1 MLIKELRVSAGLLV
15 GGMMHKEREV
25 NCEPLFTMA
34 YAICRIQKIKNW
46 ADSGSSSQHTERT
59 RETLNANPDVSN
71 FRLIGANDK
80 SLKELFTEKVG
91 AQKYRCDAVLLV
103 EILLSASP
111 EYFRPDNPSTA
122 GTYIQQRL
130 DDFTEVCQTWLLDRY
145 HDMVVR
151 AELHIDESTPH
162 IHAYIVPLNHI
173 GKLSARSLFN
183 GRQKLSELQD
193 SFARAVEHLGL
204 ERGIKGSKAKHT
216 DIKKYYAAV
225 NCKSFHIN
233 LEDVLPD
240 EEEAVSISEY
250 RALVKEVLQP
260 KLNTLNNQLVHQ
272 ELKLREKRNIEI
284 AAQNSERERRQL
296 EARVQNLAWTLE
308 LWESQANLLRDIPL
322 ESIAYHLG
330 LHPHPKYQGRWVSAN
345 HTINITGSTFYDFVG
360 AEHGGGGA
368 IDLTMHLL
376 NCNFRE
382 AVAWLYEIF
391 GESETL
397 RAVTHRAREEAA
409 VIIATEKPKQFVAPV
424 PDKSKWH
431 GVRDY
436 LIGAR
441 KLPAALIGNLHT
453 AGLIFSDEKQNAIF
467 LMRSLPDGEV
477 TGAFLRGT
485 YGYNNSF
492 YGLAKGSKRN
502 KGWFHFTTGGQ
513 GEDKIAR
520 AVLTK
525 SPIEALS
532 SAVLNHSLTE
542 KTIYIAVDNPHCL
555 PVEFL
560 SYFKEVVAAYDA
572 DGEEIAGALL
582 KLLPQTTRLKPSY
595 GDWNQQLVLM
605 R

>member
-1 MLIKELRVSAGLLV
+1 MRVSVGLLV

-25 NCEPLFTMA
+25 NCEPLAFTMA

-46 ADSGSSSQHTERT
+46 ADSGSSSQHTTRT

-91 AQKYRCDAVLLV
+91 TQKYRCDAVLLV

-111 EYFRPDNPSTA
+111 EYFRPDNPSLA

-193 SFARAVEHLGL
+193 SFARAVEHLGI
-204 ERGIKGSKAKHT
+204 ERGVKGSKAKHT

-225 NCKSFHIN
+225 NSKSHHIN
-233 LEDVLPD
+233 LEDVLPS
-240 EEEAVSISEY
+240 EQEAQSISDY
-250 RALVKEVLQP
+250 RALVKQILQP
-260 KLNTLNNQLVHQ
+260 QLDILNKQLVNQ
-272 ELKLREKRNIEI
+272 NFKLREKQKVEETAR
-284 AAQNSERERRQL
+284 ASERERRQL
-296 EARVQNLAWTLE
+296 EARVQNLSWTLE

-322 ESIAYHLG
+322 ESIAYHLR
-330 LHPHPKYQGRWVSAN
+330 LHPHPKYQGRWVN
-345 HTINITGSTFYDFVG
+345 VDHTINITGSRFYDFVG
-360 AEHGGGGA
+360 KQHGGGGA
-368 IDLTMHLL
+368 IDLVMHLL

-382 AVAWLYEIF
+382 AVAWLHDTF
-391 GESETL
+391 GESDTL
-397 RAVTHRAREEAA
+397 RAVTHHARTEAEK
-409 VIIATEKPKQFVAPV
+409 IIAEEKPKQFVAPV
-424 PDKSKWH
+424 LDESKWGDVRSYLV
-431 GVRDY
+431 GV
-436 LIGAR
+436 R
-441 KLPAALIGNLHT
+441 KLPGTLVDNLHA
-453 AGLIFSDEKQNAIF
+453 AGLIYSDEKQNAIF

-477 TGAFLRGT
+477 TGAYIRGT
-485 YGYNNSF
+485 YGFNNTF
-492 YGLAKGSKRN
+492 HGIAKGSKLS
-502 KGWFHFTTGGQ
+502 KGWFHFTTGQ
-513 GEDKIAR
+513 GEDKITR

-532 SAVLNHSLTE
+532 VAVLNHSLLG
-542 KTIYIAVDNPHCL
+542 KTIYIAVDSSCCM

-560 SYFKEVVAAYDA
+560 SYFKEVVAAYDN
-572 DGEEIAGALL
+572 DGVGEEIAGAVK
-582 KLLPQTTRLKPSY
+582 KLLPQTTRLKPLCA
-595 GDWNQQLVLM
+595 DWNQQLILM

>member
-1 MLIKELRVSAGLLV
+1 MHTTRAHEIENADLSIKNVSLIDGAEDKDIKE
-15 GGMMHKEREV
+15 MFME
-25 NCEPLFTMA
+25 
-34 YAICRIQKIKNW
+34 KI
-46 ADSGSSSQHTERT
+46 
-59 RETLNANPDVSN
+59 
-71 FRLIGANDK
+71 
-80 SLKELFTEKVG
+80 G
-91 AQKYRCDAVLLV
+91 AQKIRSNAVLAI
-103 EILLSASP
+103 EMLLTASP
-111 EYFRPDNPSTA
+111 QYFRPDNPEQA
-122 GTYIQQRL
+122 GFYIQERV
-130 DDFTEVCQTWLLDRY
+130 DNFAAACTDWLLNRY
-145 HDMVVR
+145 YGKVVQ
-151 AELHIDESTPH
+151 AIMHLDESTPH
-162 IHAYIVPLNHI
+162 IHAYIVPLDNR
-173 GKLSARSLFN
+173 GKLNARELFH
-183 GRQKLSELQD
+183 GRYKLSELLD
-193 SFARAVEHLGL
+193 SFARAVEHLGI

-225 NCKSFHIN
+225 NSKSHHIN

-240 EEEAVSISEY
+240 EEEAASISEY
-250 RALVKEVLQP
+250 RALVKEILQP
-260 KLNTLNNQLVHQ
+260 KLNVLNNQLVHQ
-272 ELKLREKRNIEI
+272 ELKLREKRNIEQ

-296 EARVQNLAWTLE
+296 EARVQNLSWTLE

-322 ESIAYHLG
+322 ESVAYHLG

-368 IDLTMHLL
+368 IDLVMHLL

-397 RAVTHRAREEAA
+397 RAVTHHAREQAT
-409 VIIATEKPKQFVAPV
+409 VIIATEKPKQFVVPV
-424 PDKSKWH
+424 PDENKWG

-441 KLPAALIGNLHT
+441 KLPAALIDNLHT
-453 AGLIFSDEKQNAIF
+453 AGLIYSDEKQNAIF

-485 YGYNNSF
+485 YGYNNTF

-520 AVLTK
+520 AVLVK

-532 SAVLNHSLTE
+532 VVVLNHSLTE
-542 KTIYIAVDNPHCL
+542 RTIYIAVDNPHCL

-572 DGEEIAGALL
+572 DGEVRAGAVL
-582 KLLPQTTRLKPSY
+582 KLLPQTTRLKPKAR
-595 GDWNQQLVLM
+595 DWNQQLILM

>member
-1 MLIKELRVSAGLLV
+1 
-15 GGMMHKEREV
+15 
-25 NCEPLFTMA
+25 MA
-34 YAICRIQKIKNW
+34 YAICRIQKIKSW
-46 ADSGSSSQHTERT
+46 GELGSSSKHTERT
-59 RETLNANPDVSN
+59 RETLNADPDITN
-71 FRLIGANDK
+71 IRLIGANDK
-80 SLKELFTEKVG
+80 SLKELFFEKVG

-111 EYFRPDNPSTA
+111 EYFRPDNPDVA
-122 GTYIQQRL
+122 GAYIPQRL
-130 DDFTEVCQTWLLDRY
+130 EDFVDVCQTWLLDRY

-151 AELHIDESTPH
+151 AELHVDESTPH

-193 SFARAVEHLGL
+193 SFARAVEHLGI
-204 ERGIKGSKAKHT
+204 ERGVKGSKAKHT

-225 NCKSFHIN
+225 NSRSHHIN
-233 LEDVLPD
+233 LEDVLPS
-240 EEEAVSISEY
+240 EEEAASISDY
-250 RALVKEVLQP
+250 RALVKQILQP
-260 KLNTLNNQLVHQ
+260 QLDTLNKQLVNQ
-272 ELKLREKRNIEI
+272 NFKLREKQKVEETAI
-284 AAQNSERERRQL
+284 ASERERRQL
-296 EARVQNLAWTLE
+296 EARVQNLSWTLE

-382 AVAWLYEIF
+382 AVAWLHEIF

-424 PDKSKWH
+424 PDKSKWD

-436 LIGAR
+436 LVGAR
-441 KLPAALIGNLHT
+441 KLPAALIDNLHI
-453 AGLIFSDEKQNAIF
+453 AGLIYSDEKQNAIF
-467 LMRSLPDGEV
+467 LMRSLPDGEI

-485 YGYNNSF
+485 YGHNNTF

-513 GEDKIAR
+513 GEGKIAR

-532 SAVLNHSLTE
+532 AAVLNHSLTE
-542 KTIYIAVDNPHCL
+542 KTIYIAIDSHQCM

-560 SYFKEVVAAYDA
+560 SYFKNIVAAYNNDTV
-572 DGEEIAGALL
+572 GEEITGALL
-582 KLLPQTTRLKPSY
+582 KVLPQTIRLKPLY
-595 GDWNQQLVLM
+595 DDWNQQLVLM
-605 R
+605 K